1 MKTLTGFAAFLTVV
15 VPAALLADGPESLPS
30 KFDASTGY
38 VTMKVSDSAF
48 GSRTKYAFC
57 HNAKDG
63 DPQPGIQGAT
73 GQWSEDAEKPHS
85 GTNYYVGASMTL
97 CTDNSQGGAYAFAGD
112 KLVIA
117 NGAALQSMA
126 TGQNV
131 ATINSLYMI
140 GGSKFTWSAQKNAL
154 HGTVYVLDSSATF
167 VYFNIGYEGSD
178 IQAFGMKLVGDANQQ
193 VFVSGSSKNALSTVD
208 GVARSGHLDLEGDLS
223 DYKGKILLSDTA
235 CVRIGTT
242 MSDGSVAMY
251 RDKRGGYFGTMPNK
265 GDLAVNKIEAIRGM
279 KVMASAGSTLTVKTL
294 SMTAE
299 DTLGVTWGAANDTPG
314 KLVVNG
320 FSGTWPSTIKVV
332 AEGTPHG
339 YRGEIIRIKAAAL
352 PEGGLAAD
360 RFALPAESMGVT
372 YSVGQETETGDCVVS
387 VNSREWVTHTAT
399 VTDASHKVPND
410 FTSPTNYQGKAFWSN
425 GSCPEEDPEATEKI
439 WKFPASVKTYPADA
453 AAYPCDAN
461 GIYTI
466 PSALVYLDSG
476 ADIEHFTTCSGLRAN
491 FVWNGINDNGNAGNS
506 ALKVTPPSGTGVT
519 ARNVFGYWGTILLLA
534 GKSNSVLMYG
544 SGLEMIAATLSGGGD
559 LVLKS
564 FPNAG
569 AASTNDG
576 WHEITGTN
584 TEWTGTLKVTQAY
597 EKKKYAT
604 QGIVTPNWD
613 YHNRLIISDG
623 RNLGGT
629 RDTFAA
635 NALTVEHYAQLLIRD
650 DVTLAS
656 DLNRGVTLC
665 DAKEPGDVAR
675 FWQPDGKTLTV
686 NQPIV
691 LNGTLVKEGAG
702 TLVLGGNGITAAA
715 GSKIVI
721 TNGCLK
727 VTNAAAADGVALDF
741 CGSAPLLVVP
751 GATAETAL
759 RMVKDGSS
767 ITASTQ
773 TGNIPIRLDIPERG
787 ADRVFEG
794 VICTATRGNLRFG
807 LARRRGYVMSVAVA
821 GPDANGV
828 YTYKAKAERM
838 GLTLMVR

>member
-1 MKTLTGFAAFLTVV
+1 MKAQMGFVFAFLTV
-15 VPAALLADGPESLPS
+15 AALAGAAWAAGDDLPS

-38 VTMKVSDSAF
+38 VTMTVSDSAN

-57 HNAKDG
+57 YNARHG

-73 GQWSEDAEKPHS
+73 GQWIEDAEKPHS

-97 CTDNSQGGAYAFAGD
+97 CTDSSQGDAYAFAGD

-117 NGAALQSMA
+117 NGAVLQSMA
-126 TGQNV
+126 NGKNV
-131 ATINSLYMI
+131 ATINNLYMI
-140 GGSKFTWSAQKNAL
+140 GGSKFSWSAQKNAL
-154 HGTVYVLDSSATF
+154 RGTANIVNSSASF
-167 VYFNIGYEGSD
+167 VYFNIGYTGNA
-178 IQAFGMKLVGDANQQ
+178 IQPFGMKLVGDASQN
-193 VFVSGSSKNALSTVD
+193 VFVSGTNARDASTVD
-208 GVARSGHLDLEGDLS
+208 GVVRSGHLDLEGDLS
-223 DYKGKILLSDTA
+223 DYKGQVYLSDTA

-242 MSDGSVAMY
+242 MPDGSVAMY
-251 RDKRGGYFGTMPNK
+251 TNKRGGYFGTMPNK
-265 GDLAVNKIEAIRGM
+265 GDLTVNKVTAVRGM
-279 KVMASAGSTLTVKTL
+279 KVMASAGSTLTVNTL
-294 SMTAE
+294 SMTAD
-299 DTLGVTWGAANDTPG
+299 DTLGVTWGAAADTPG

-352 PEGGLAAD
+352 PEGGLVVD

-372 YSVGQETETGDCVVS
+372 YSVGQEAETGDCVVS
-387 VNSREWVTHTAT
+387 VLSREWVAHTST
-399 VTDASHKVPND
+399 MTDAEHKTPND
-410 FTSPTNYQGKAFWSN
+410 FISPTNYQGKAFWSN
-425 GSCPEEDPEATEKI
+425 GSCPAEDPNATEKI
-439 WKFPASVKTYPADA
+439 WHFPASVKTYPADA
-453 AAYPCDAN
+453 KYYPCDAD

-506 ALKVTPPSGTGVT
+506 ALKVTPPSGTGVS
-519 ARNVFGYWGTILLLA
+519 ARSVFGYWGTILLLA
-534 GKSNSVLMYG
+534 GKTNSVLMYG
-544 SGLEMIAATLSGGGD
+544 SSLELIAATLSGGGD
-559 LVLKS
+559 LVLRS
-564 FPNAG
+564 FPSAG
-569 AASTNDG
+569 SASTNNG

-597 EKKKYAT
+597 EKTKYAA

-650 DVTLAS
+650 DVTLAA

-665 DAKEPGDVAR
+665 DAGEPGDVAR
-675 FWQPDGKTLTV
+675 FWQPEGKTLTV

-702 TLVLGGNGITAAA
+702 TLVLGGDGITAAA

-773 TGNIPIRLDIPERG
+773 TGNIPIRLDIPEKG
-787 ADRVFEG
+787 AKSTYEG
-794 VICTATRGNLRFG
+794 VICTATRGDINFG
-807 LARRRGYVMSVAVA
+807 LATRRGYEVSVAVS
-821 GPDANGV
+821 GPENGI
-828 YTYKAKAERM
+828 YTYTAKAEPKGIVLLLR
-838 GLTLMVR
+838 

>member
-1 MKTLTGFAAFLTVV
+1 MSLKHLVV
-15 VPAALLADGPESLPS
+15 VATVALAGATVWADRYGLPTT
-30 KFDASTGY
+30 FDASTGY
-38 VTMKVSDSAF
+38 VTMTVADSAF

-85 GTNYYVGASMTL
+85 GTNYYVGANMIL
-97 CTDNSQGGAYAFAGD
+97 CTDSSQGGAYSFAGD
-112 KLVIA
+112 KLVIG
-117 NGAALQSMA
+117 NSGVLQSMA
-126 TGQNV
+126 NGQNV
-131 ATINSLYMI
+131 ATINGLYMI
-140 GGSKFTWSAQKNAL
+140 GGSKFSWSAQKNAL
-154 HGTVYVLDSSATF
+154 QGTAYVVDSSVTF
-167 VYFNIGYEGSD
+167 VYFNIGYEGSG
-178 IQAFGMKLVGDANQQ
+178 IQPFGMKLVGDAGQK
-193 VFVSGSSKNALSTVD
+193 VFVSGSNKADPSAVD
-208 GVARSGHLDLEGDLS
+208 GVVRSGHLDLEGDLS
-223 DYKGKILLSDTA
+223 GYKGMVYLSDTA

-242 MSDGSVAMY
+242 MPDGSATMY
-251 RDKRGGYFGTMPNK
+251 TGKRGGYFGTMPNK
-265 GDLAVNKIEAIRGM
+265 GDLTVKKIDAVRGL
-279 KVMASAGSTLTVKTL
+279 KVMASAGSTLTVNTL

-352 PEGGLAAD
+352 PVGGLAAD

-387 VNSREWVTHTAT
+387 VNSREWVKHTST
-399 VTDASHKVPND
+399 MTDASHKVPND
-410 FTSPTNYQGKAFWSN
+410 FTSPTNYQGKTFWSN

-439 WKFPASVKTYPADA
+439 WQFPANVKMYPAHASD
-453 AAYPCDAN
+453 YPCDAN

-476 ADIEHFTTCSGLRAN
+476 ADIEHFSTCSGLRAN
-491 FVWNGINDNGNAGNS
+491 FVWNGIYDNGNAGAS
-506 ALKVTPPSGTGVT
+506 LLKVTPPSGTGT
-519 ARNVFGYWGTILLLA
+519 SARNVFGYWGTISLLA

-544 SGLEMIAATLSGGGD
+544 SGLELIAATLSGGGD

-564 FPNAG
+564 YPNAG
-569 AASTNDG
+569 SASTNDG
-576 WHEITGTN
+576 WHELTGTN
-584 TEWTGTLKVTQAY
+584 TEWTGTLKVTQVY
-597 EKKKYAT
+597 EKTKYAAD
-604 QGIVTPNWD
+604 GIVTPNWN
-613 YHNRLIISDG
+613 YHNRLIIGDA

-635 NALTVEHYAQLLIRD
+635 NALTVEHYGQLLIRD

-665 DAKEPGDVAR
+665 DASEPGDIAR

-759 RMVKDGSS
+759 RMVKAGSS

-773 TGNIPIRLDIPERG
+773 TGNIPIRLDIPEN
-787 ADRVFEG
+787 AAKQTYEG
-794 VICTATRGNLRFG
+794 VICTATRGDIHFG
-807 LARRRGYVMSVAVA
+807 LALRRGYVMSVAVS
-821 GPDANGV
+821 GPENGI
-828 YTYKAKAERM
+828 YTYTAKAEPK
-838 GLTLMVR
+838 GMVIFLR